1 MIDTKQNRDV
11 IIVYCDQCANSYRV
25 LTSIVEDC
33 ELTLTDMIEAID
45 WRIEDKA
52 FGIRDG
58 HTCSSCVRKGR

>member
-1 MIDTKQNRDV
+1 MIDFKQNRDM

-25 LTSIVEDC
+25 LSSIVDHC
-33 ELTLTDMIEAID
+33 ELTLDDMIEAID
-45 WRIEDKA
+45 WKIERGA